1 MSIQI
6 RPQSGKVALVTG
18 SSRGIGAGIATR
30 LARQGA
36 HVIIIYRVQKDAA
49 LWVVEELGAEGLA
62 AEARQ
67 ADVADP
73 AQVAE
78 LFRAIQVDHGRLDV
92 LVNNAGINRDG
103 PFLSMELEQWDAVF
117 ATNLRG
123 AFLCAQHAARLM
135 LKNDGGVI
143 INIGA
148 TTGVNGRANGVNYC
162 AAKAG
167 LMVMTRCLA
176 LELAPRIR
184 VNTVV
189 PGLVPT
195 DDTNERHA
203 LLDPATAERK
213 AREIPMQR
221 LGTCDD
227 IAAAVSFLCSAEAS
241 WITGQSLPVT
251 GGRTMNA

>member
-1 MSIQI
+1 MSMQSH
-6 RPQSGKVALVTG
+6 PQSGKVALVTG

-30 LARQGA
+30 LARSGA
-36 HVIIIYRVQKDAA
+36 HVIINYRAQSDAAERLVQGLRVQ
-49 LWVVEELGAEGLA
+49 GLA

-73 AQVAE
+73 LQVAE
-78 LFRAIQVDHGRLDV
+78 LFRRIGVDHGRLDI
-92 LVNNAGINRDG
+92 LVNDAGINRDG
-103 PFLSMELEQWDAVF
+103 PFLDMTLDQWDAVV

-123 AFLCAQHAARLM
+123 AFVCAQHAARLM
-135 LKNDGGVI
+135 LQNNGGVI

-148 TTGVNGRANGVNYC
+148 TTGVSGRSNGINYC

-195 DDTNERHA
+195 DETNQRFA
-203 LLDPATAERK
+203 LLDPETAERK
-213 AREIPMQR
+213 ARETPLQR

-227 IAAAVSFLCSAEAS
+227 IALAVSFLCSEDAS
-241 WITGQSLPVT
+241 WITGQALPVT
-251 GGRTMNA
+251 GGKYMNA

>member
-1 MSIQI
+1 MSI
-6 RPQSGKVALVTG
+6 RSQSGKVALVTG
-18 SSRGIGAGIATR
+18 SSRGLGAGIATS
-30 LARQGA
+30 LARSGS
-36 HVIIIYRVQKDAA
+36 HVIINYRAQIDAA
-49 LWVVEELGAEGLA
+49 EGVVERLRSQGFT
-62 AEARQ
+62 AEARR

-73 AQVAE
+73 LQVAD
-78 LFRAIQVDHGRLDV
+78 LFQAINVNHGRLDV

-103 PFLSMELEQWDAVF
+103 PFLSMEMDQWDEVF

-123 AFLCAQHAARLM
+123 AFVCAQHAARLM
-135 LKNDGGVI
+135 LRNDGGVI

-148 TTGVNGRANGVNYC
+148 TTGASGRSNGVNYC

-184 VNTVV
+184 VNTVL

-195 DDTNERHA
+195 DETNERFA
-203 LLDPATAERK
+203 LMDPTSAERK
-213 AREIPMQR
+213 TREIPLQR
-221 LGTCDD
+221 LGTCED
-227 IAAAVSFLCSAEAS
+227 IAAAVAFLCSEGAS

-251 GGRTMNA
+251 GGKYMNI